1 MPFSALLPPLPPL
14 CPPATP
20 ATFASPHSPAPPFL
34 PAPLL
39 PPPPPLPPVPHAP
52 PPPLPPPPSPPPMPP
67 MPADNSAEDAMAVD
81 IDPTTKNSHMVGTA
95 ALFAPSAPDDDT
107 APPVADELDESEPG
121 LEELLQR
128 APLLRAQLI
137 SMVRELDSWC
147 SLMQHHKSTKGSN
160 KE

>member
-1 MPFSALLPPLPPL
+1 
-14 CPPATP
+14 
-20 ATFASPHSPAPPFL
+20 
-34 PAPLL
+34 
-39 PPPPPLPPVPHAP
+39 
-52 PPPLPPPPSPPPMPP
+52 
-67 MPADNSAEDAMAVD
+67 MAVD

-95 ALFAPSAPDDDT
+95 ARPPSTVKEAVSFPTSLSAFPGTSPKFTSTPHTSTVMSGYSSAIPGSSSAATAALFAPSVPDDDT

-147 SLMQHHKSTKGSN
+147 SLMQHHKSTKGAN